1 MAGQRLTEHQQA
13 IADRNVTAIL
23 DATEELLAQRGQATI
38 SAVAK
43 HSGVSRVTVYAHFP
57 TSEALLEAA
66 VERAVRETMGALHA
80 VRLGDGPPAE
90 ALDRL
95 LAAAWRHLARYSA
108 MAQAAGSTRA
118 TRCAS

>member
-1 MAGQRLTEHQQA
+1 MAEPRLTERQQA
-13 IADRNVTAIL
+13 IAAGNVAASR
-23 DATEELLAQRGQATI
+23 DAPEELLARRGQASI

-108 MAQAAGSTRA
+108 
-118 TRCAS
+118 

>member
-23 DATEELLAQRGQATI
+23 DATEELLEQRGQATI

-43 HSGVSRVTVYAHFP
+43 HSGVSRVTVYDHLP
-57 TSEALLEAA
+57 TSEALLGGA
-66 VERAVRETMGALHA
+66 VDGAVRATMGAPPAIPL
-80 VRLGDGPPAE
+80 RDCPPAE

-95 LAAAWRHLARYSA
+95 LAAA
-108 MAQAAGSTRA
+108 
-118 TRCAS
+118 